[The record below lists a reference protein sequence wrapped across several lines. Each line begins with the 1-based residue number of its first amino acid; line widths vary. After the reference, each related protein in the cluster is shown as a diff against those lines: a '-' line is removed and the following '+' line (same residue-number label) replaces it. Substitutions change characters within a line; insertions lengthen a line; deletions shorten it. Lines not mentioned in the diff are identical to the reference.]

1 MSSYTTELPKESD
14 IEKITNKMESLID
27 SFDTLNMSIKK
38 SADNGKTWSAGYVV
52 YSGASPI
59 LIS

>member
-38 SADNGKTWSAGYVV
+38 
-52 YSGASPI
+52 
-59 LIS
+59 ISVSMNKVIWPDIGHIKQYLVKR

>member
-1 MSSYTTELPKESD
+1 MSSYITELPKESD

-38 SADNGKTWSAGYVV
+38 
-52 YSGASPI
+52 
-59 LIS
+59 ISVSMNKVI

>member
-27 SFDTLNMSIKK
+27 SFDTLNVSIKK
-38 SADNGKTWSAGYVV
+38 ISANMNEV
-52 YSGASPI
+52 I
-59 LIS
+59 

>member
-27 SFDTLNMSIKK
+27 SFDTLNVSMNEVIWLDIGHIKQYLVK
-38 SADNGKTWSAGYVV
+38 W
-52 YSGASPI
+52 
-59 LIS
+59 

>member
-38 SADNGKTWSAGYVV
+38 
-52 YSGASPI
+52 
-59 LIS
+59 ISVSMNKVI

>member
-27 SFDTLNMSIKK
+27 SFDTLNMCIKK
-38 SADNGKTWSAGYVV
+38 
-52 YSGASPI
+52 
-59 LIS
+59 ISMSMNKVF